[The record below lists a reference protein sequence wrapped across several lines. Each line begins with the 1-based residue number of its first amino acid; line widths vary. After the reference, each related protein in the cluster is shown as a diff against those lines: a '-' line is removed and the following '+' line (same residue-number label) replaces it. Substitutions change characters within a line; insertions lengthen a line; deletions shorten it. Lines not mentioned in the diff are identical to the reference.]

1 MAGRKRGK
9 VSFGTV
15 FMLMM
20 TVFVLGASGYVLL
33 RLSSGRPAD
42 LSSLSRKVLSLGGEP
57 AGDSPAAT
65 GESTEAGQTAAS
77 VPGAA
82 SSGQKA
88 AEPAPAPRSSGGV
101 VTMTF
106 GGTIALEENIRKSA
120 YMNDSQKY
128 DFTDIFPLL
137 APEVTADFSGVF
149 LENLLLDD
157 AKVSAT
163 VVPACAGDLLRGAG
177 FNFAMTGF
185 LKAWDKGGDGVR
197 KTMGA
202 LRDRGITPLGLLE
215 SASAPRYVIREAD
228 GVKVAMMQYTDGLT
242 ARALKNMEKMS
253 EDWMI
258 PPADPEIIAADIAA
272 ARQEGAQAV
281 VVLLNWGKVGGK
293 NPEKSQLTLAQQIA
307 DSGADMIIGAG
318 SRTPQR
324 AEFIKTADGRQTLVA
339 YSLGTLLSDNRSGP
353 SRIGG
358 YLLHVTIRVGEDGT
372 VSFAKT
378 AYTPT
383 YAWRYRQDG
392 KYYYRVLAAD
402 RAAPDGMDSDQSR
415 TMQKTMTAVQNAL
428 EGTPLTLR

>member
-65 GESTEAGQTAAS
+65 GESTEAGETAAS

-281 VVLLNWGKVGGK
+281 VVLLNW
-293 NPEKSQLTLAQQIA
+293 
-307 DSGADMIIGAG
+307 
-318 SRTPQR
+318 
-324 AEFIKTADGRQTLVA
+324 FIKTADGRQTLVA

>member
-1 MAGRKRGK
+1 MAGRKRRK

-20 TVFVLGASGYVLL
+20 TVFILGASGYVLL

-57 AGDSPAAT
+57 AGDSPAA
-65 GESTEAGQTAAS
+65 
-77 VPGAA
+77 
-82 SSGQKA
+82 A
-88 AEPAPAPRSSGGV
+88 AEPAPAPHSSGGV

-215 SASAPRYVIREAD
+215 SASVTRNAPVVISTQ
-228 GVKVAMMQYTDGLT
+228 AM
-242 ARALKNMEKMS
+242 
-253 EDWMI
+253 
-258 PPADPEIIAADIAA
+258 P
-272 ARQEGAQAV
+272 
-281 VVLLNWGKVGGK
+281 
-293 NPEKSQLTLAQQIA
+293 
-307 DSGADMIIGAG
+307 
-318 SRTPQR
+318 
-324 AEFIKTADGRQTLVA
+324 
-339 YSLGTLLSDNRSGP
+339 NRS
-353 SRIGG
+353 
-358 YLLHVTIRVGEDGT
+358 D
-372 VSFAKT
+372 
-378 AYTPT
+378 
-383 YAWRYRQDG
+383 RYR
-392 KYYYRVLAAD
+392 RLI
-402 RAAPDGMDSDQSR
+402 R
-415 TMQKTMTAVQNAL
+415 
-428 EGTPLTLR
+428 